1 MLGRPGSFDVSLSL
15 SVSVR
20 VVPVGTTV
28 MGSGVVSRRTPAETV
43 DRAARRRRFARVGD
57 PHVGVGS
64 LRTRVGVADR
74 GHPKGGRGDRQGHE
88 SDCHAAADESDAL
101 SRVGGRC
108 AVDGLVVVRL
118 CLHGI
123 DRSSTH
129 GVPVGTASLW
139 GHNVVLWLTIGRS
152 PLCTVTG
159 RNRSAGSDDDAVA
172 DVDVRGPRRDGKH
185 PGKEVASNLRRL
197 KEPAA
202 ASPTGPSSSVR
213 TPSSGGAP

>member
-43 DRAARRRRFARVGD
+43 DRAARR
-57 PHVGVGS
+57 
-64 LRTRVGVADR
+64 
-74 GHPKGGRGDRQGHE
+74 GHE

-129 GVPVGTASLW
+129 GVWSCG
-139 GHNVVLWLTIGRS
+139 
-152 PLCTVTG
+152 
-159 RNRSAGSDDDAVA
+159 
-172 DVDVRGPRRDGKH
+172 
-185 PGKEVASNLRRL
+185 
-197 KEPAA
+197 
-202 ASPTGPSSSVR
+202 
-213 TPSSGGAP
+213 